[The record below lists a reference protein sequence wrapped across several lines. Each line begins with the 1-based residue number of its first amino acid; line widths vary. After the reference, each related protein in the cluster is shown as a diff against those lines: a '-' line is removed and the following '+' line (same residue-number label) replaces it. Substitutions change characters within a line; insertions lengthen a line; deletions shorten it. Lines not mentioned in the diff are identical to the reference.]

1 MQEFDLNGALDRL
14 AVRIC
19 REIRSKHRRERAI
32 KEFRA
37 HLEDAVEDIM
47 RQGNPPEKAYAELEK
62 SLGDTDKLS
71 TLMAS
76 VHNTHHFPFGILLI
90 VVLGAYI
97 GRLIYLYYTIKDAI
111 SRDGI
116 EFQLQLFAIVAA
128 VVLVLFAAKWTR
140 VIFKRASAL
149 RRLKKYVKKNG
160 GAITRHN
167 SCYKSLFTR
176 LSVPE
181 LIVDMGERRY
191 IISMWA
197 TNMRRRT
204 LHLQDNGIYSY
215 DKHFGYMLA
224 SPGIAPH
231 SRITFFRPKGME
243 NDPLFTFYHSEMMKL
258 PEGAHLMPEIDFGSS
273 FAPDKENIPVLLLNP
288 IPLDVEICEEGRVR
302 RLTDG
307 DTLPATLGNARL
319 YSMSGLISLMEEI
332 RIFGREGGQKRH

>member
-140 VIFKRASAL
+140 VISKRASAL

-160 GAITRHN
+160 GTITRHN

-224 SPGIAPH
+224 TTGIAPW
-231 SRITFFRPKGME
+231 SRFFIPKGME
-243 NDPLFTFYHSEMMKL
+243 KDPLFAWYHSEMMKL
-258 PEGAHLMPEIDFGSS
+258 PEGAHLMPEVNYSALFD
-273 FAPDKENIPVLLLNP
+273 PNKTNIPVFLLNP
-288 IPLDVEICEEGRVR
+288 IPLDVEICENSHIHRLGEGEK
-302 RLTDG
+302 
-307 DTLPATLGNARL
+307 LPESLGSATV
-319 YSMSGLISLMEEI
+319 YSMSSLISAINRM
-332 RIFGREGGQKRH
+332 

>member
-140 VIFKRASAL
+140 VISKRASAL

-160 GAITRHN
+160 GTITRHN

-215 DKHFGYMLA
+215 DKHFGYMLV

-231 SRITFFRPKGME
+231 SRVTFFRPKGME
-243 NDPLFTFYHSEMMKL
+243 NDPLFTWYHSEMVKL
-258 PEGAHLMPEIDFGSS
+258 PQGAHLMPEINYGEYFS
-273 FAPDKENIPVLLLNP
+273 ADKVNVPIFLLNP
-288 IPLDVEICEEGRVR
+288 IPLDVEICENGHIH
-302 RLTDG
+302 RLAEG
-307 DTLPATLGNARL
+307 DTLPVSLGSARL

-332 RIFGREGGQKRH
+332 RIFGKEGGQKRQ